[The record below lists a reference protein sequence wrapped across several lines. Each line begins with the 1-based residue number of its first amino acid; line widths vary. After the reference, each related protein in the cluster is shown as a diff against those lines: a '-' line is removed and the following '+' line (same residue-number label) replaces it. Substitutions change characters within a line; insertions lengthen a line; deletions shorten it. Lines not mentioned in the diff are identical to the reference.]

1 MLQVSRTRRLTQVII
16 SVLFNLTC
24 AGVIFGFAALKPVLV
39 REGVYADLCEGDDQ
53 PEFGSPCNEQDLRL
67 NYMFTLSTVITNAV
81 ALPVGALLDRIGPKY
96 ASLIGAA
103 IFALGNV
110 LFPLDYRSA
119 WIDTYFIGYICL
131 AIGGP
136 LIFLSSFHLSN
147 TFPTQA
153 GLILS
158 CVTGAFDASSIPYL
172 VYDIVYDKAGPI
184 SLKAFFWSYAIVPA
198 LLVIFQLT
206 LAPSQSYQRDDF
218 GEHAADRHH
227 QEPSSGSSVSGSEED
242 GLISPTVAGSLQD
255 ESMAR
260 GLETHLASSS
270 GKPDGIKGGDRDRIV
285 GVMFDRPA
293 GDQIA
298 SAWFCAI
305 AFFLCIYMARIN
317 YYIQTV
323 FQQLLFYLG
332 DYGLARTIT
341 RTFTVLLPLGGIAGI
356 PFVGFLLDHRTTF
369 EASVVVLVCG
379 VVYGALGLVPHV
391 AAQTISIAIFVFLRP
406 LMYTFVGDYCGKVF
420 GFATFGTVYGLANSV
435 AGVFGL
441 ILRPVDVLVKNEWQG
456 DYVGI
461 DVIGAGLGLMA
472 SGLLTWKIWQG
483 TRRVRL
489 E

>member
-1 MLQVSRTRRLTQVII
+1 M
-16 SVLFNLTC
+16 
-24 AGVIFGFAALKPVLV
+24 
-39 REGVYADLCEGDDQ
+39 GDDQ

-67 NYMFTLSTVITNAV
+67 NYMFTLSTVITNAA

-96 ASLIGAA
+96 TSLIGAM
-103 IFALGNV
+103 IFALGN
-110 LFPLDYRSA
+110 LSFPLDYRSG

-172 VYDIVYDKAGPI
+172 IYDLLYDKAGPI
-184 SLKAFFWSYAIVPA
+184 SLKAFFWSYAIVPV

-218 GEHAADRHH
+218 FGEHAASRHH
-227 QEPSSGSSVSGSEED
+227 QEPSSGNSVSGSEED
-242 GLISPTVAGSLQD
+242 GLISPTIAGSLQD
-255 ESMAR
+255 ESTAR
-260 GLETHLASSS
+260 GLEAHLANSS
-270 GKPDGIKGGDRDRIV
+270 GKAGGMKGELDRDRIV
-285 GVMFDRPA
+285 GVMFDRTA

-298 SAWFCAI
+298 SAWFCTI

-323 FQQLLFYLG
+323 FQQLLFYLE
-332 DYGLARTIT
+332 DYGLARAIT

-356 PFVGFLLDHRTTF
+356 PFVGYLLDHRTTF

-379 VVYGALGLVPHV
+379 VVYGVLGMVRHV

-435 AGVFGL
+435 AGIFGL
-441 ILRPVDVLVKNEWQG
+441 ILRPIDVLVKNEWQG
-456 DYVGI
+456 DYVAI
-461 DVIGAGLGLMA
+461 DVIGVGFGLLA
-472 SGLLTWKIWQG
+472 SGLLTWKIWKG
-483 TRRVRL
+483 TGAVRL